1 MAEEEIKKETTI
13 EKDSKKSF
21 SFLKWVVIAFAIVAL
36 GAAAFG
42 GWWYYTT
49 HFSTPPKEEAKQP
62 VKAKELFWPINS
74 IIVNLMDD
82 NGGRY
87 LKITIQLELSN
98 KDCISELDSLKPEIM
113 DSLLGLL
120 SSKTYKD
127 IATFEGKQRLKDEI
141 ALRLNNYLS
150 KGQITKVYFTE
161 FIIQ

>member
-1 MAEEEIKKETTI
+1 MAEEEIKKETT
-13 EKDSKKSF
+13 EKEDSKKSF
-21 SFLKWVVIAFAIVAL
+21 PLKWIVIAFAIVAL
-36 GAAAFG
+36 GAVAFG
-42 GWWYYTT
+42 GWWYYRT
-49 HFSTPPKEEAKQP
+49 HLSTSPKEEPKQP
-62 VKAKELFWPINS
+62 VKVKKLFWPINS

-113 DSLLGLL
+113 DSLLSLL

-127 IATFEGKQRLKDEI
+127 VATFQGKQRLRDEI